1 MRNLLTWLMVLGVLA
16 GVNLRGFPAD
26 GDHRTVC
33 KEKMEQCCGSDLSSL
48 SDSSHDHDDRECPPD
63 HHDDHQCCLHGV
75 PLSVDQ
81 HAESLLKDPA
91 STFFGF
97 RHEGEVPPDGP
108 FLSSEKPPLI

>member
-16 GVNLRGFPAD
+16 GVNLRALSAD

-33 KEKMEQCCGSDLSSL
+33 PEKVDQCCETGAAAVS
-48 SDSSHDHDDRECPPD
+48 SSHVHDDGECPPE
-63 HHDDHQCCLHGV
+63 HHHEHQCCFHVV
-75 PLSVDQ
+75 PLTVDA
-81 HAESLLKDPA
+81 HAESLLMDPA
-91 STFFGF
+91 STFLGF